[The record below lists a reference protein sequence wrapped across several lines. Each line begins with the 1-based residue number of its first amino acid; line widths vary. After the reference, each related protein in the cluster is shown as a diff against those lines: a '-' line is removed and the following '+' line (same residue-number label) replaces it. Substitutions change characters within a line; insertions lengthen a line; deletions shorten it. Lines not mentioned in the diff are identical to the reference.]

1 MSAQQDMKTPLKKV
15 RGLGSAKDGT
25 SHFWMQRV
33 TGFSNLLVTI
43 FLLWF
48 VIGHLGA
55 TRADLVASF
64 HNPLVTMGFA
74 LAFASILWHMKLGL
88 QVVIED
94 YVHGKAALLISLL
107 ANSFYVALLGAAA
120 LYAIIKL
127 SFGA

>member
-1 MSAQQDMKTPLKKV
+1 MNAEQDMRTPLKKV

-25 SHFWMQRV
+25 SHFWKQRV
-33 TGFSNLLVTI
+33 TGISNLLVTI

-48 VIGHLGA
+48 VIAHLGA
-55 TRADLVASF
+55 TRADLLASF
-64 HNPLVTMGFA
+64 HNPFIAVGFG

-94 YVHGKAALLISLL
+94 YVHGKMALILSLL